1 MADSDNRLGN
11 RASSAGLGTRGGDV
25 LKRNE
30 VLMIP
35 NAVGGT
41 VGGVSGGGG

>member
-11 RASSAGLGTRGGDV
+11 RASSAGLGTRGGDG
-25 LKRNE
+25 LERNK
-30 VLMIP
+30 VLMIQ
-35 NAVGGT
+35 NAVGGM